1 MNDYEGLARAVLGLP
16 EDAYVEQDLM
26 EKFDLDIYQF
36 RDIVDALI
44 PFTVPADVGGCRGE
58 PMVQGFVRDGA
69 FIVRRELDK
78 KTRTTNSANR

>member
-1 MNDYEGLARAVLGLP
+1 MNDYEDLARAVLGLP

-44 PFTVPADVGGCRGE
+44 PF
-58 PMVQGFVRDGA
+58 
-69 FIVRRELDK
+69 IVRREMDK